1 MTKIQ
6 HQLYVG
12 FFIVVTIS
20 VFALILYD
28 GYTYYNTPLN
38 QRFFSAEHQNLRP
51 SGSLGH
57 GFGIIGSVCM
67 ITGVL
72 LYMLRKRV
80 KGLMR
85 IGLLKHW
92 LEFHIFL
99 CTLGPILVLFH
110 TAFKFGGIVS
120 VSFWSMVIVFLSG
133 IIGRF
138 IYVRIP
144 HTIEGQ
150 EMSMQQIHTLNEKL
164 TVDLMTDYNLD
175 SDIVGNMIEMSQ
187 IENKGKSSFLDL
199 LFSIIPN
206 YLEKR
211 TKISN
216 ISKQLKSNNIN
227 HENRLKI
234 VRIIKEKISIS
245 NKIHY
250 LRLMQSLFKYWHI
263 AHLPFALIMLIIMF
277 IHIIVTVSMGY
288 TWIF

>member
-1 MTKIQ
+1 MTKFQ
-6 HQLYVG
+6 HQLYIG
-12 FFIVVTIS
+12 FFIIVTIS

-28 GYTYYNTPLN
+28 GYSYYNTPLD
-38 QRFFSAEHQNLRP
+38 QRFFSPEHQSFRP
-51 SGSLGH
+51 SGRLGH
-57 GFGIIGSVCM
+57 GFGIIGSIFM
-67 ITGVL
+67 ISGVL
-72 LYMLRKRV
+72 VYMLRKRV
-80 KGLMR
+80 KLIMR
-85 IGLLKHW
+85 FGLLKHW

-175 SDIVGNMIEMSQ
+175 SEIVGNMIEMSQ

-199 LFSIIPN
+199 LFSILPN

-211 TKISN
+211 GKIKN
-216 ISKQLKSNNIN
+216 ISKQLKSNNIDRA
-227 HENRLKI
+227 NRLKI
-234 VRIIKEKISIS
+234 IRIIKEKISIS

>member
-1 MTKIQ
+1 MTKLQ
-6 HQLYVG
+6 HKMYVG
-12 FFIVVTIS
+12 FFIVVTLS
-20 VFALILYD
+20 VFTLISYD
-28 GYTYYNTPLN
+28 GYNYYNTPLD
-38 QRFFSAEHQNLRP
+38 QRFFSPDHQNLRS

-57 GFGIIGSVCM
+57 GFGIIGSIFM
-67 ITGVL
+67 IAGVL
-72 LYMLRKRV
+72 IYMLRKRV
-80 KGLMR
+80 KAFMR
-85 IGLLKHW
+85 IGFLKHW

-133 IIGRF
+133 IVGRF

-175 SDIVGNMIEMSQ
+175 NEIVGSMIEMSQ
-187 IENKGKSSFLDL
+187 IENKSKSSFVDL

-206 YLEKR
+206 YFEKR
-211 TKISN
+211 GKINIISN
-216 ISKQLKSNNIN
+216 KLKSHNIDRA
-227 HENRLKI
+227 NRLKI
-234 VRIIKEKISIS
+234 IKIIKEKISIS

-277 IHIIVTVSMGY
+277 IHIIVTVTMGY

>member
-1 MTKIQ
+1 MTKLQ

-20 VFALILYD
+20 VFTLILYD
-28 GYTYYNTPLN
+28 GYSYYNTSLD
-38 QRFFSAEHQNLRP
+38 QRFFSPDHQSLRP

-57 GFGIIGSVCM
+57 GFGIIGSVFM

-72 LYMLRKRV
+72 VYMLRKRA
-80 KGLMR
+80 KSLMR

-150 EMSMQQIHTLNEKL
+150 EMSMQQIQTLNEKL
-164 TVDLMTDYNLD
+164 TVDLMADYNLD
-175 SDIVGNMIEMSQ
+175 SEIVGNMIEMSQ

-199 LFSIIPN
+199 LFSILPN

-211 TKISN
+211 SKI
-216 ISKQLKSNNIN
+216 
-227 HENRLKI
+227 
-234 VRIIKEKISIS
+234 
-245 NKIHY
+245 
-250 LRLMQSLFKYWHI
+250 
-263 AHLPFALIMLIIMF
+263 
-277 IHIIVTVSMGY
+277 
-288 TWIF
+288 

>member
-1 MTKIQ
+1 M
-6 HQLYVG
+6 YVG

-20 VFALILYD
+20 VFALISYD
-28 GYTYYNTPLN
+28 GYSYYNTPLD
-38 QRFFSAEHQNLRP
+38 QRFFSPDHQSFRP
-51 SGSLGH
+51 SGRLGH
-57 GFGIIGSVCM
+57 AFGIIGSVFM

-72 LYMLRKRV
+72 VYMLRKRV
-80 KGLMR
+80 KSLMR

-175 SDIVGNMIEMSQ
+175 SEIVSSMIEMSQ

-199 LFSIIPN
+199 LFSILPN

-211 TKISN
+211 GKIKN
-216 ISKQLKSNNIN
+216 ISKQLKFNNIDRA
-227 HENRLKI
+227 NRLKI
-234 VRIIKEKISIS
+234 IRIIKEKISIS

-288 TWIF
+288 RWIF